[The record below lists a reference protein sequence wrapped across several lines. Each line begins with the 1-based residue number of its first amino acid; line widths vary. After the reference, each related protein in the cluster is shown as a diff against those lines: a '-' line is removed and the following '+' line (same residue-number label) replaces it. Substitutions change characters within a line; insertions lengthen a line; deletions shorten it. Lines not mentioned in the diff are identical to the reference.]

1 MIPSDVDGRTDPYNA
16 AITWLGEPLRRR
28 DEGPLAGRTILVK
41 DLIDTAGIRTTY
53 GSRVY
58 ADHVPERNAPV
69 VERVLDAG
77 AAIVGKA
84 NLVEFAWGVLGQN
97 EWYGTVHNPVR
108 PDRTTGGSSSGN
120 AAAIAAG
127 LCDLGI
133 GTDTGC
139 SVRLPAAACEIVGLK
154 TRYGL
159 VPADGVFPLCPSLDT
174 VGPMARTVGDAAALW
189 SALAARPVPEPCL
202 DGRTIGLLRRAP
214 NLADGR
220 ETETSDAAE
229 AWVRR
234 LEELGARVVEAEI
247 PGPRANIW
255 PVFDHEAARSHA
267 TTFPARADEYGS
279 GIRAK
284 LEAAQRVDGDAVVEG
299 YRALLAW
306 RGLEPEVDLYLSPCV
321 AIDWPAEDAD
331 EPEVR
336 LPLSSFMRWVN
347 LLGWA
352 ALAIGNLQLIAP
364 ADETVLAAGLAWE
377 RG

>member
-1 MIPSDVDGRTDPYNA
+1 VDGRRDPYNA
-16 AITWLGEPLRRR
+16 AITWLDEPVTRRR
-28 DEGPLAGRTILVK
+28 DGPLAGGTLLVK

-53 GSRVY
+53 GSRLY
-58 ADHVPERNAPV
+58 ADHVPERNATV
-69 VERVLDAG
+69 VDRVLDAG
-77 AAIVGKA
+77 AAVVGKA

-97 EWYGTVHNPVR
+97 EWYGTVHNPTR
-108 PDRTTGGSSSGN
+108 PGLTTGGSSSGN

-139 SVRLPAAACEIVGLK
+139 SVRLPAAACDVVGLK
-154 TRYGL
+154 TRHGL
-159 VPADGVFPLCPSLDT
+159 VPEDGVYPLCPSLDT
-174 VGPMARTVGDAAALW
+174 VGPMARTVRDVATLW
-189 SALAARPVPEPCL
+189 SVLAARPLPEPRL
-202 DGRTIGLLRRAP
+202 AGLTVGLLRRAP
-214 NLADGR
+214 SLADGR

-229 AWVRR
+229 AWVAR

-247 PGPRANIW
+247 PGPRTNIW
-255 PVFDHEAARSHA
+255 PVFEHEAARSHA
-267 TTFPARADEYGS
+267 ATFPARADEYGRV
-279 GIRAK
+279 IRAK
-284 LEAAQRVDGDAVVEG
+284 LEAAQRVDGDAVLDG

-306 RGLEPEVDLYLSPCV
+306 RELEPDVDLYVSPCV
-321 AIDWPAEDAD
+321 AIDLPNEDAA

-352 ALAIGNLQLIAP
+352 ALAIGNLQLVAP

>member
-1 MIPSDVDGRTDPYNA
+1 MDGRSDPYNA
-16 AITWLGEPLRRR
+16 GITWLDEPLTRARV
-28 DEGPLAGRTILVK
+28 GPLAGRALLVK

-53 GSRVY
+53 GSRLY
-58 ADHVPERNAPV
+58 ADHVPARNATV
-69 VERVLDAG
+69 VDRVLDAG
-77 AAIVGKA
+77 AAVVGKA

-108 PDRTTGGSSSGN
+108 PGRTTGGSSSGN

-154 TRYGL
+154 TRHGL
-159 VPADGVFPLCPSLDT
+159 VPVDGVYPLCPSLDT
-174 VGPMARTVGDAAALW
+174 VGPLGRTVDEVATLW
-189 SALAARPVPEPCL
+189 SVLAGRPVPEPRL
-202 DGRTIGLLRRAP
+202 AGRTVGLLRRAP
-214 NLADGR
+214 SLADGR

-229 AWVRR
+229 AWVSR
-234 LEELGARVVEAEI
+234 LEELGARVVEADV
-247 PGPRANIW
+247 PGPSATVW

-267 TTFPARADEYGS
+267 DTFPSRAGEYGRV
-279 GIRAK
+279 IRAK
-284 LEAAQRVDGDAVVEG
+284 LEAAQRVERDAVLDG

-306 RGLEPEVDLYLSPCV
+306 RGLEPEVDLYVSPCV
-321 AIDWPAEDAD
+321 AIDWPAEDAE
-331 EPEVR
+331 EPAVR

-347 LLGWA
+347 LLGWS

>member
-1 MIPSDVDGRTDPYNA
+1 MIPPDVDGRSDPYNA
-16 AITWLGEPLRRR
+16 AITWLDEPLRRTGG
-28 DEGPLAGRTILVK
+28 GPLAGRTLLVK
-41 DLIDTAGIRTTY
+41 DLIDTAGVRTTY
-53 GSRVY
+53 GSRLY
-58 ADHVPERNAPV
+58 ADHVPARNATV
-69 VERVLDAG
+69 VDRALDAG
-77 AAIVGKA
+77 AAVVGKA

-97 EWYGTVHNPVR
+97 EWYGTVHNPAR
-108 PDRTTGGSSSGN
+108 PGLTTGGSSSGN

-154 TRYGL
+154 TRHGL
-159 VPADGVFPLCPSLDT
+159 VPLDGVYPLCPSLDT
-174 VGPMARTVGDAAALW
+174 VGPMGRTVADVADLW
-189 SALAARPVPEPCL
+189 SVLAARPVPEPRL
-202 DGRTIGLLRRAP
+202 AGWTVGLLRRAP
-214 NLADGR
+214 GLADGR

-229 AWVRR
+229 EWVRR

-247 PGPRANIW
+247 PGPRANVW

-267 TTFPARADEYGS
+267 DTFPARADEYGRV
-279 GIRAK
+279 IRAK
-284 LEAAQRVDGDAVVEG
+284 LEAAQRVDGEAVLEG
-299 YRALLAW
+299 YRALLGW
-306 RGLEPEVDLYLSPCV
+306 RELEPEVDLYVSPCV
-321 AIDWPAEDAD
+321 AIDWPAEDAE
-331 EPEVR
+331 EPDVR

-364 ADETVLAAGLAWE
+364 VDEGVLAAGLAWE